1 MERYLITGMSCAA
14 CAARVEKAARSV
26 KGVRDCSVSLLTNSM
41 SADGDFSQESL
52 IKAIGQAGYGAA
64 RLGGNISDK
73 SSKKGKRQNSI
84 SMRQQEEMLADR
96 ETPALKRRLACS
108 IIFLSMLM
116 YISMGN
122 MMFGWPIP
130 AFIEC
135 SHISMGLAQML
146 LAIAVIAINQ
156 KIFIN
161 GTKAL
166 IRLSPNMDSLVAL
179 GAGAS
184 FAYSTAMMF
193 IMSSSQASGNAE
205 AAQKAMESLYFEGA
219 AMITALITLG
229 KMLESITKGKTTS
242 AIRNL
247 IRLAP
252 KTANVIIDGKEKN
265 IPAEELNEGDI
276 FAVRPGES
284 IPADGIVIEG
294 MSSADESMLTGES
307 MPVSK
312 YTGSNVIAATI
323 NQSGFIKCRAT
334 RVGEDTALS
343 QIIQLVGDAAATKA
357 PIAKAAD
364 KISGIFV
371 PAVIIIAAITIA
383 AWLAAGHD
391 FGFALSRGIAVLVIS
406 CPCALGLATPTAI
419 MTGSGIGAKNGILF
433 KTSAILETAGK
444 IQSIALD
451 KTGTIT
457 KGKPEITDI
466 IASAPSGNA
475 SKDLLSAAMALE
487 AKSEHPLAK
496 AVLEYCKKMD
506 IQALEAENFKAIA
519 GSGLYAESGGRKIY
533 GGSIK
538 FVRNYAEIPAEML
551 AKAEELAGQGKT
563 PVAFAEE
570 RHFLGLMAAADA
582 IKPDSAQAIKEL
594 QAMGIKTI
602 MLTGDNERTAK
613 AIGSQAGADEIIYE
627 VMPSAKADI
636 ISGLQKKGLAAMA
649 GDGINDAPAL
659 AKADIGIALCTGTD
673 IAMDAADIVLMN
685 SRLTDICAAIRLSRM
700 VLRNIHENLFW
711 AFFYNIM
718 LIPVAAGAYY
728 KAFGWA
734 LSPVIAAAAM
744 SLSSVC
750 VVMNALRLNLKDIH
764 KTEKKA
770 SISYGNN
777 KIEEN
782 KGKTEELKMTKTFK
796 VSGMMCAHC
805 EMHVKK
811 AVEAIP
817 GVEEAAASHEKGELS
832 VKMSKEIPAEEI
844 RKAVSDAG
852 YDFIG

>member
-1 MERYLITGMSCAA
+1 MERYRITGMSCAA

-26 KGVRDCSVSLLTNSM
+26 KGVKDCSVSLLTNSM
-41 SADGDFSQESL
+41 SAEGDFSQESL
-52 IKAIGQAGYGAA
+52 IKAISQAGYGAEK
-64 RLGGNISDK
+64 LGEPQERH
-73 SSKKGKRQNSI
+73 SKKGKKQNSL
-84 SMRQQEEMLADR
+84 SLREQEELLNDK
-96 ETPALKRRLACS
+96 ETPVLRQRLAWS
-108 IIFLSMLM
+108 LLFLAILM
-116 YISMGN
+116 YISMGH
-122 MMFGWPIP
+122 MMFGWPLP
-130 AFIEC
+130 SFMADN
-135 SHISMGLAQML
+135 HISMGLAQML
-146 LAIAVIAINQ
+146 LAIAVMTINQ
-156 KIFIN
+156 KFFIS
-161 GTKAL
+161 GTKA
-166 IRLSPNMDSLVAL
+166 IMMLSPNMDSLVAL

-193 IMSSSQASGNAE
+193 IMSSAQVAGNAE
-205 AAQKAMESLYFEGA
+205 AVQKAMDNLYFEGA
-219 AMITALITLG
+219 AMITVLITLG
-229 KMLESITKGKTTS
+229 KMLESISKGKTTS

-252 KTANVIIDGKEKN
+252 KTANIIVDGQEKTV
-265 IPAEELNEGDI
+265 PVEDVNEGDI
-276 FAVRPGES
+276 FAVRPGEI
-284 IPADGIVIEG
+284 IPADGIIIEG

-312 YTGSNVIAATI
+312 YPGSNVIAATI

-334 RVGEDTALS
+334 HVGEDTALS
-343 QIIQLVGDAAATKA
+343 QIIQLVSDAAATKA

-364 KISGIFV
+364 RISGIFV
-371 PAVIIIAAITIA
+371 PAVIAIAAITVLS
-383 AWLAAGHD
+383 WLAAGHD

-419 MTGSGIGAKNGILF
+419 MTGSGIGARNGILF

-444 IQSIALD
+444 IKFIALD

-457 KGKPEITDI
+457 KGKPEITDLI
-466 IASAPSGNA
+466 HNQSAENA
-475 SKDLLSAAMALE
+475 REELLSVAMALE

-496 AVLEYCKKMD
+496 AVMDYCGKMG
-506 IQALEAENFKAIA
+506 IKALDADNFKAIA
-519 GSGLYAESGGRKIY
+519 GSGLYAESDERKIY
-533 GGSIK
+533 GGSIR
-538 FVRNYAEIPAEML
+538 FVQEHAEIPAEMI
-551 AKAEELAGQGKT
+551 AKAEKLAGQGKT
-563 PVAFAEE
+563 PIAYAVEN
-570 RHFLGLMAAADA
+570 RFLGLMAAADTVKA
-582 IKPDSAQAIKEL
+582 DSAQAIKDL
-594 QAMGIKTI
+594 RDMGIKTI
-602 MLTGDNERTAK
+602 MLTGDNERTAQ
-613 AIGSQAGADEIIYE
+613 AIGMQAGVDEIISE
-627 VMPSAKADI
+627 AMPSAKEDI
-636 ISGLQKKGLAAMA
+636 VEGLRKKGLTAMA

-685 SRLTDICAAIRLSRM
+685 SSLKDICAAIRLSRM

-711 AFFYNIM
+711 AFFYNII
-718 LIPVAAGAYY
+718 LIPVAAGIYY

-734 LSPVIAAAAM
+734 LNPIMAAAAM

-764 KTEKKA
+764 KTEKKGTV
-770 SISYGNN
+770 SYENN
-777 KIEEN
+777 KNEEN
-782 KGKTEELKMTKTFK
+782 NAKTEELKMTRTFK
-796 VSGMMCAHC
+796 VNGMMCGHC

-817 GVEEAAASHEKGELS
+817 GVEEATASHEKGELS